1 MLATALFA
9 GTMPAAQSQ
18 DVNVPVPVAD
28 LERAI
33 TNDPFKIVGAEI
45 SRPKAKGD
53 ITLKAQV
60 SFADQPPIT
69 VKLRKAEPG
78 ADTYNNVPRYD
89 LAAYEL
95 QKLFLDPA
103 EFVVPPTA
111 LRFVPIADWKQYQD
125 DVERTFRNAEQVLG
139 VMQYWLQDVK
149 ATADVF
155 YPDRFESD
163 AVYARHVG
171 QLNILTDLI
180 DHQDSNAGNFLI
192 SRVPEGARV
201 FSIDNGVAF
210 ASEESDRGKLW
221 RDLRIK
227 KLPADAVERLRK
239 ITEQTLTDSLGV
251 LAQWELKGDAYVSV
265 AKGENLSSGQGVRQK
280 DGVLQ
285 MGLKKSEIS
294 KILRNVESLLKQVDS
309 GKVTTF

>member
-1 MLATALFA
+1 
-9 GTMPAAQSQ
+9 MPAAQSQ

-69 VKLRKAEPG
+69 VKLRKSEPG

-89 LAAYEL
+89 IAAYEL

-103 EFVVPPTA
+103 EYVVPPTA
-111 LRFVPIADWKQYQD
+111 LRFVPIAEWKQYQP

-155 YPDRFESD
+155 YPDRFEAD

-171 QLNILTDLI
+171 QMNILTDLI

-210 ASEESDRGKLW
+210 GSEESDRGKLW
-221 RDLRIK
+221 KDLRVK

-251 LAQWELKGDAYVSV
+251 LVQWELQGDAYVTV
-265 AKGENLSSGQGVRQK
+265 AKGANLSASQGVRQK
-280 DGVLQ
+280 DNVIQ

-294 KILRNVESLLKQVDS
+294 KILRNVENLLKQVDS